1 MKMTRYFFISDD
13 LDDLEHL
20 EEELERAGIVT
31 PQIHLLTN
39 DDGAAEQ
46 HNHLHK
52 VASFMKRDIVHSTLI
67 GAVAG
72 ICAATLVL
80 VTAFTAGWTATEAGW
95 MPFIF
100 LSVVLL
106 GFLTWQ
112 GGLWGIQRPNVH
124 FLHFEKALKEGNH
137 VFFVDLE
144 PGQDKMVKRL
154 VKRHPRLKE
163 AGTAAGAP
171 HWLIFWQ
178 HRVTRFFVK
187 TWP

>member
-1 MKMTRYFFISDD
+1 MSMTRHFFISDD

-39 DDGAAEQ
+39 DDSAADQ

-52 VASFMKRDIVHSTLI
+52 VASFMKKDIVHSTLI
-67 GAVAG
+67 GAAIG
-72 ICAATLVL
+72 ACAAALVL
-80 VTAFTAGWTATEAGW
+80 FTAFTAGWTETAAGW

-106 GFLTWQ
+106 GFLTWE
-112 GGLWGIQRPNVH
+112 GGLWGIQKPNVH
-124 FLHFEKALKEGNH
+124 FQQFDKALEEGKH
-137 VFFVDLE
+137 VFFVDLD
-144 PGQDKMVKRL
+144 PGQDEILDTVVKQ
-154 VKRHPRLKE
+154 HPRLQD
-163 AGTAAGAP
+163 AGMAAGAP
-171 HWLIFWQ
+171 HWLVFWQ